1 MVKSLKFRTCIT
13 NFSSFSRIFTY
24 KFKTMKSNQFIIE
37 EISLFDFNKT
47 VEKLVAEAE
56 RREWKVPF
64 VHDMQQSLAKSGK
77 AVKPVK
83 VIEICKP
90 EYSGQMLELN
100 DERIISVMMPCRIS
114 VYEKEDGKTYIA
126 LINAGNMAS
135 GMPDNIAAVLKSSA
149 DESLEIVKSVTN

>member
-1 MVKSLKFRTCIT
+1 M
-13 NFSSFSRIFTY
+13 NP
-24 KFKTMKSNQFIIE
+24 NQFIIE
-37 EISLFDFNKT
+37 ETSRYDFANT

-64 VHDMQQSLAKSGK
+64 VHDLQQSLAKSGK
-77 AVKPVK
+77 EVKPVK

-90 EYSGQMLELN
+90 EYSGKMLELN

-126 LINAGNMAS
+126 LVNTGNMS
-135 GMPDNIAAVLKSSA
+135 SQLPDNIASVMKSAA
-149 DESLEIVKSVTN
+149 DESLEIVKTVTD